1 MSSYYL
7 PHAIQSQQ
15 RNECRRTSKC
25 QPWLPVY
32 NTYEQDKKNEIHV
45 RTYDIKM
52 IDKHKP
58 IVTFAQG
65 YSTKALNTLV
75 KNMELDCKQYN

>member
-1 MSSYYL
+1 MNVGGRPNVNHGYL
-7 PHAIQSQQ
+7 HIFM
-15 RNECRRTSKC
+15 NKI
-25 QPWLPVY
+25 
-32 NTYEQDKKNEIHV
+32 KKKEIRV

-58 IVTFAQG
+58 IVTFVQG